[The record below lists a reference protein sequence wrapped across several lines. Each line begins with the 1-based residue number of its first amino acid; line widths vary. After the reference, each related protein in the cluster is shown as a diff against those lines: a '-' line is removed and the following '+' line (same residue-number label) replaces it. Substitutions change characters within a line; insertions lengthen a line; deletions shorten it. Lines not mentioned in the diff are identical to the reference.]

1 MVGVGE
7 PGANLTQSPSEVKG
21 SGAGPVARGP
31 QARVIQPSDA
41 LYHSSEE
48 AELYAKDG
56 RYDLR
61 KKVMLQQLKDY
72 YGVEFEFAD
81 RTVTMPELFDEA
93 EKVYKD
99 PETAARV
106 IAEAIER
113 DKSGQTHSVDGSTL
127 AVLYLEM
134 VSRNKTFLEARDAM
148 DAARGKPDFAE
159 KQAAYNVAEGR
170 LLQMASAVANVKR
183 SH

>member
-1 MVGVGE
+1 MFHNSE
-7 PGANLTQSPSEVKG
+7 GAE
-21 SGAGPVARGP
+21 
-31 QARVIQPSDA
+31 A